1 MDNRLLETSD
11 MEFRVQAASREN
23 RARAEPQM
31 PAAGIATSFQTSSR
45 SRGQQLLTDAHR
57 AVHKEFK
64 AFVTLNVEPFAEQWD
79 RDQKIPDSVIAK
91 LAQSGYLGCSLPRD
105 YDGQGWDV
113 VTFGLLNEAFGR
125 GSSALTGVLTVQAM
139 VCMALLKWGTADQ
152 KRKWLPSLARG
163 GRIAAFALTEPGA
176 GSNLQ
181 SLATEFTRN
190 SHGLVLN
197 GAKKWISCGQFAAVF
212 LVFGKMEQRPVACLV
227 PRDSPGLRVEPI
239 TDLMGFRAAGLAQ
252 LHFENVEVPEAS
264 LVGKPGFALSHVAPV
279 GLHYG
284 RISTACSALGLL
296 RGCFEESIAH
306 ASTRKIGDKTVGD
319 IGMIRSLIARMGTDL
334 EAGSLL
340 CHNACHAEEDHLPEV
355 FEKTLMAKYFTS
367 RAAVRAASDAVQ
379 IRGASGC
386 HGSSP
391 TSRYYRDAKIMEII
405 EGTTQI
411 HEDILGKIFVDQAGR
426 FGK

>member
-1 MDNRLLETSD
+1 MGDLQTVWPAE
-11 MEFRVQAASREN
+11 ASVS
-23 RARAEPQM
+23 
-31 PAAGIATSFQTSSR
+31 TSR
-45 SRGQQLLTDAHR
+45 SSSMEHALTDQQKAR
-57 AVHKEFK
+57 REDFK
-64 AFVTLNVEPFAEQWD
+64 AFVTLNVEPFAKQWD
-79 RDQKIPDSVIAK
+79 REQRIPDSVISLMAK
-91 LAQSGYLGCSLPRD
+91 SGYLGCSLPPH
-105 YDGQGWDV
+105 YGGQGWDI

-139 VCMALLKWGTADQ
+139 VSMALLKWGTKEQ
-152 KRKWLPSLARG
+152 KGKWLPPLARG
-163 GRIAAFALTEPGA
+163 EMIGAIALTEPGA
-176 GSNLQ
+176 GSDLQ
-181 SLATEFTRN
+181 SLAT
-190 SHGLVLN
+190 GLTPEGDHFILN
-197 GAKKWISCGQFAAVF
+197 GSKRWISCAQIAAVF
-212 LVFGKMEQRPVACLV
+212 LVFGKLGQSSVACLV
-227 PRDSPGLRVEPI
+227 PRDSPGLRIEPI
-239 TDLMGFRAAGLAQ
+239 DDLMGFRAGGLAEITFN
-252 LHFENVEVPEAS
+252 HVEVPSAN

-306 ASTRKIGDKTVGD
+306 AAMRKIGDKTVGEM
-319 IGMIRSLIARMGTDL
+319 GMIRSLIARMGTDL

-340 CHNACHAEEDHLPEV
+340 CHNACRAEDEHLPEV

-391 TSRYYRDAKIMEII
+391 VSRYYRDAKIMEII

-411 HEDILGKIFVDQAGR
+411 HEEILGKMFVDRAGGL
-426 FGK
+426 GK